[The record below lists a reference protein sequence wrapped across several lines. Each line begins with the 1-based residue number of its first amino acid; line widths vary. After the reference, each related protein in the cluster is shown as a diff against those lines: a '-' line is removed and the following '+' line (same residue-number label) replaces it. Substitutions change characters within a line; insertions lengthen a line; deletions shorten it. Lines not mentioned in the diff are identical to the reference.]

1 MTPEEQI
8 EWDLCKKDCT
18 YFLNRYLQPKKY
30 SPLLADFYL
39 YPFQEQ
45 VLDEVEKGD
54 FILINTARQ
63 MGISTI
69 LTGRALWKMLFNDN
83 YTIAIMDPRLVQS
96 IRHVDM
102 VKEFY
107 NQLPNFFKI
116 GHTSDN
122 KRSFVLSNGSSI
134 SAVIGAA
141 AGTCSRIFDELMID
155 QASFIDELD
164 EVIAAFTP
172 LIHNGKHS
180 AKMII
185 VSCLHKE
192 GVFTKLCRK
201 AEKGDFNFTYIK
213 LPYWV
218 HPKRGRAWRSQQ
230 DNELGPNI
238 AKVELDCSYVFTKDG
253 EVVPL
258 NDE

>member
-54 FILINTARQ
+54 FIVINTARQ

-83 YTIAIMDPRLVQS
+83 YMIAIMDPRLIQS
-96 IRHVDM
+96 IKHVDM
-102 VKEFY
+102 VKAFY
-107 NQLPNFFKI
+107 NQLPEFFKE
-116 GHTSDN
+116 GSTYEN

-134 SAVIGAA
+134 SALIAYTPGK
-141 AGTCSRIFDELMID
+141 CSRALNELIID
-155 QASFIDELD
+155 QASFVNELQ
-164 EVIAAFTP
+164 EVIGAFTP
-172 LIHNGKHS
+172 ILHNGKHS
-180 AKMII
+180 AKMTL

-192 GVFTKLCRK
+192 GVFTQLCRK
-201 AEKGDFNFTYIK
+201 AEKGDFDFTYIK

-230 DNELGPNI
+230 DNELGQNI